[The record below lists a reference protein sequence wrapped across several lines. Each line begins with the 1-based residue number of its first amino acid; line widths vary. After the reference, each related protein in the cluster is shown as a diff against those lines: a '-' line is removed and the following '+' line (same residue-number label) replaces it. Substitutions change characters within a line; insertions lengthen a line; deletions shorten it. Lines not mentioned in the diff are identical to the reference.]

1 MADLCRVPEMP
12 RKRRGPR
19 DVPPLRMSV
28 EVYPEEEQ
36 LIRRAKADAALR
48 DQTFREWMLAA
59 VAQRLQAGDG
69 R

>member
-1 MADLCRVPEMP
+1 
-12 RKRRGPR
+12 
-19 DVPPLRMSV
+19 MSV